1 MYKEYLVGKHILRLP
16 QDHLLDTYQL
26 QHKRYDTNLAYIAK
40 EVFSKYPR
48 SCSIDIGANIG
59 STAAL
64 IQEHQQVK
72 VLCIE
77 GNPEFLEYLDFN
89 ASVIGNIVVEKC
101 FVGKDNSFIN
111 LQYISSRNG
120 TASIISSLSNSDL
133 QREQEQSGCNP
144 NTSQVMRS
152 LSSILQKHND
162 FRNAKLL
169 KIDTDGYD
177 FIIIQQSI
185 DIILELCPVI
195 YFEYDISFDKYE
207 GCKVGLET
215 IDLLISKGYN
225 RFIVYD
231 NYGNYLISLS
241 DPSLDSFVDLNS
253 YLVSNHFKSNNP
265 AIYYLDIC
273 AFSDKDRDLFDRI
286 RNIEISYDLLEIVGT
301 YEKNK
306 SVVQPL
312 SSDEIFKDKKG
323 TQSSITEMLKDA
335 EDLRNI
341 IASMEKTKFWKLRTK
356 WLKIKNN
363 LRKTTLKITNFFN

>member
-1 MYKEYLVGKHILRLP
+1 MYKEYLVGKYILRLP
-16 QDHLLDTYQL
+16 QDHLLDTYQS

-40 EVFSKYPR
+40 EIFSKYPH

-89 ASVIGNIVVEKC
+89 ASVIGSVVVEKC

-111 LQYISSRNG
+111 LQYISSKNG
-120 TASIISSLSNSDL
+120 TASIVSSLSNSNF
-133 QREQEQSGCNP
+133 QQEQERSEYIS
-144 NTSQVMRS
+144 NTSQIIRS
-152 LSSILQKHND
+152 LSSILQRHND

-177 FIIIQQSI
+177 FTIIQQSI

-207 GCKVGLET
+207 GCKAGLET
-215 IDLLISKGYN
+215 IELLLSKGYKK
-225 RFIVYD
+225 FIVYD
-231 NYGNYLISLS
+231 NYGNYLISLAN
-241 DPSLDSFVDLNS
+241 PSLDSFVDLNS
-253 YLVSNHFKSNNP
+253 CLVSNHFKSGST

-273 AFSDKDRDLFDRI
+273 AFSDEDCDLFDRV
-286 RNIEISYDLLEIVGT
+286 RNIETSYDLVETVDS
-301 YEKNK
+301 YEKSK
-306 SVVQPL
+306 CIAQSL
-312 SSDEIFKDKKG
+312 SSSKIFEDKKA
-323 TQSSITEMLKDA
+323 TQYSVNEILKDA
-335 EDLRNI
+335 EDLQNI
-341 IASMEKTKFWKLRTK
+341 IAFMGKTKFWKLITK
-356 WLKIKNN
+356 WLKVK
-363 LRKTTLKITNFFN
+363 KIFK

>member
-1 MYKEYLVGKHILRLP
+1 MYKEYIVGKHVLRLP
-16 QDHLLDTYQL
+16 QDHLLDTYQS

-40 EVFSKYPR
+40 EVFSKYPQ
-48 SCSIDIGANIG
+48 SCGIDIGANIG

-64 IQEHQQVK
+64 IQEYQQVK

-89 ASVIGNIVVEKC
+89 VSVIGNIVVEKC
-101 FVGKDNSFIN
+101 FVGKDNSFVN
-111 LQYISSRNG
+111 LQDISSSNG
-120 TASIISSLSNSDL
+120 TASIISSLSNSDF
-133 QREQEQSGCNP
+133 QREQEQSGCIPSN
-144 NTSQVMRS
+144 SQNIRS

-177 FIIIQQSI
+177 FTIIQQSI
-185 DIILELCPVI
+185 DVILELCPII

-207 GCKVGLET
+207 GCKSGLET
-215 IDLLISKGYN
+215 ITLLLSKGYN
-225 RFIVYD
+225 KFIVYD

-241 DPSLDSFVDLNS
+241 NPSLDSFVDLNS
-253 YLVSNHFKSNNP
+253 YLVSNHFKSGSP

-273 AFSDKDRDLFDRI
+273 AFSDKDCDLFDRV
-286 RNIEISYDLLEIVGT
+286 RNIETSYDIAEIVDR
-301 YEKNK
+301 YEKNRC
-306 SVVQPL
+306 VTQPL
-312 SSDEIFKDKKG
+312 SHNKILEDKKVA
-323 TQSSITEMLKDA
+323 QYSITEILKDA

-356 WLKIKNN
+356 WLKIKNLFKGN
-363 LRKTTLKITNFFN
+363 HLRSN